1 MDINAMIQNLFQ
13 VMKSR
18 GIDLPTNVNPK
29 DPNAI
34 INYLLNS
41 GRITQDQFNQAYN
54 QARAKEA
61 QMRQQF
67 SQT

>member
-1 MDINAMIQNLFQ
+1 MDMNAMIQNLFQ

-29 DPNAI
+29 DPDSI